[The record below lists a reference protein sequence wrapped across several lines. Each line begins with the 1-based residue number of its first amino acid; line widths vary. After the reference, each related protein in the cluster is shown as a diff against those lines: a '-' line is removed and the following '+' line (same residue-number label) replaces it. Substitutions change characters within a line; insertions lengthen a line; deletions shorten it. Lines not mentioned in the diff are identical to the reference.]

1 MGSNTFSAIKGSM
14 EDTTWQKAPCLKP
27 VPGVKISIIGN
38 GHNASLCYIV
48 IHPGAVV
55 DWHSHPHEQM
65 GTLLSGKGE
74 LSSGG
79 RTVKATPGA
88 AWRVPPNEEH
98 RFETTGDE
106 PAVIIEAFSP
116 PRVDYVIAA
125 K

>member
-1 MGSNTFSAIKGSM
+1 LGSNTFNVIKSSM
-14 EDTTWQKAPCLKP
+14 EDTTWEKAPRLEL
-27 VPGVKISIIGN
+27 VPGVSISIIGN

-48 IHPGAVV
+48 IQPGAVV

-79 RTVKATPGA
+79 RTVKAIPGA

-98 RFETTGDE
+98 RFETTGKE
-106 PAVIIEAFSP
+106 SAVIIEAFSP